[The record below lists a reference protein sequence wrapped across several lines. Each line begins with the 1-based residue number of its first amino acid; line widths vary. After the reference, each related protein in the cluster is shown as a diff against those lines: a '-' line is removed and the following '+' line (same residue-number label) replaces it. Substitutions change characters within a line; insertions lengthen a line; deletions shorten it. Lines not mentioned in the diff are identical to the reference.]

1 MSTKEFIC
9 LDFSSQ
15 TLCEFLFCPK
25 ISKCSAEFF
34 CRDLLIDVF
43 WWEEELMNLILTNGI
58 VLFRQCP
65 FNAFFVISQNN

>member
-1 MSTKEFIC
+1 
-9 LDFSSQ
+9 
-15 TLCEFLFCPK
+15 
-25 ISKCSAEFF
+25 
-34 CRDLLIDVF
+34 LLIDVF